1 MGAGFIYL
9 IIVGLWVAYFL
20 PRWIS
25 SHEEHLGR
33 SIDRYQALLDAVGRT
48 ATGTTS
54 RYLSPEERDDRQHT
68 RRISFLALSV
78 LLLVTILLTSLG
90 LLSPALLSVP
100 IIGFTSYILVVR
112 RQIAMEQ
119 RVKETEKLYGPA
131 KLENS
136 LVRDKSE
143 IYRSKYAEL
152 IVSAQHLE
160 SEEQWTPLAERERAF
175 SQESNSSQSFSGIV
189 LLPKGSAESRDT
201 WQPTPVPA
209 PTYLSSSRIA
219 PTRRVIDLTNPGA
232 WSSKNHP
239 QGEEELRALEEA
251 ALEAIAPN
259 PDQIFDQEI
268 AEEAA
273 ERISRLRR
281 AN

>member
-48 ATGTTS
+48 ATGVAPVRIS
-54 RYLSPEERDDRQHT
+54 EAERAARLQT
-68 RRISFLALSV
+68 RRVTFLALAT
-78 LLLVTILLTSLG
+78 LLAVTILLNVLG
-90 LLSPALLSVP
+90 LLSPSLLFVP
-100 IIGFTSYILVVR
+100 IVGFTAYVLVVR
-112 RQIAMEQ
+112 RQKLMDLRIRESELLQGTSARLQVISEQ
-119 RVKETEKLYGPA
+119 RQNEGSL
-131 KLENS
+131 NS
-136 LVRDKSE
+136 A

-152 IVSAQHLE
+152 IVSVQGE
-160 SEEQWTPLAERERAF
+160 SEQEQWTPLSERE
-175 SQESNSSQSFSGIV
+175 SYQSSGIV
-189 LLPKGSAESRDT
+189 LLPKGSAGSRDT

-209 PTYLSSSRIA
+209 PTYLSASRVA
-219 PTRRVIDLTNPGA
+219 PARRVIDLTNPGA
-232 WSSKNHP
+232 WSSRNNP
-239 QGEEELRALEEA
+239 QSVDELAQLEQEALA
-251 ALEAIAPN
+251 AIAPN
-259 PDQIFDQEI
+259 PDEIFDQEV

-273 ERISRLRR
+273 SRISRLRR

>member
-48 ATGTTS
+48 ATGIAPMRMS
-54 RYLSPEERDDRQHT
+54 ESERAARLQT
-68 RRISFLALSV
+68 RRVTFLALAT
-78 LLLVTILLTSLG
+78 LFLITIALNVIG
-90 LLSPALLSVP
+90 LLSPSLLLVPSV
-100 IIGFTSYILVVR
+100 GFTAYVFVVR
-112 RQIAMEQ
+112 RQQVMDQRIRESELLHASATRGQDSSEQ
-119 RVKETEKLYGPA
+119 KSSER
-131 KLENS
+131 S
-136 LVRDKSE
+136 LKSE

-152 IVSAQHLE
+152 IVSVQGEADQ
-160 SEEQWTPLAERERAF
+160 EQWTPLAERE
-175 SQESNSSQSFSGIV
+175 SYQSSGIV
-189 LLPKGSAESRDT
+189 LLPRGSAGSRET

-209 PTYLSSSRIA
+209 PTYLSASRIVPA
-219 PTRRVIDLTNPGA
+219 RRVIDLTNPGA
-232 WSSKNHP
+232 WSSRNNP
-239 QGEEELRALEEA
+239 QSDDELAQLEQEALS
-251 ALEAIAPN
+251 AIAPN
-259 PDQIFDQEI
+259 PDEIFDQEI

-273 ERISRLRR
+273 ARISRLRR